1 MQITRYTDYSLR
13 VLIYLAIH
21 PDQLCTIQN
30 IADSYGISKNH
41 LMKIVQELNLKG
53 YVTAVRGKNGGVTLN
68 KMPNEINVGTL
79 VRIMEHDSKLL
90 ECFSENNHCVISPS
104 CRLKGAFVQALESF
118 YGCLDAYHLSDFLN
132 EDINQSLQALLVRS

>member
-13 VLIYLAIH
+13 VLIYLAVH

-53 YVTAVRGKNGGVTLN
+53 YVTAVRGKRGGVSLS
-68 KMPNEINVGTL
+68 KPPSEINVGEL

-90 ECFSENNHCVISPS
+90 ECFSENNQCVITPN
-104 CRLKGAFVQALESF
+104 CRLKGAFMHALESF
-118 YGCLDAYHLSDFLN
+118 YQCLDNYKLSDFLN
-132 EDINQSLQALLVRS
+132 PEASRALQNLLART

>member
-13 VLIYLAIH
+13 VLIYLAVH

-30 IADSYGISKNH
+30 IADSYNISKNH

-68 KMPNEINVGTL
+68 KPPSQINVGTL
-79 VRIMEHDSKLL
+79 VRMMEHDSKLL
-90 ECFSENNHCVISPS
+90 ECFSENNHCVITPS
-104 CRLKGAFVQALESF
+104 CRLKGAFMQALESF
-118 YGCLDAYHLSDFLN
+118 YRCLDAYNLSDFLN
-132 EDINQSLQALLVRS
+132 VEVNQSLQALLLKE

>member
-13 VLIYLAIH
+13 VLIYLAVH

-30 IADSYGISKNH
+30 IADAYKISKNH

-53 YVTAVRGKNGGVTLN
+53 YVTAVRGKHGGVILN
-68 KMPNEINVGTL
+68 KKPNEINVGAL

-90 ECFSENNHCVISPS
+90 ECFSENNHCVITPS

-118 YGCLDAYHLSDFLN
+118 YSCLDAYHLSDFLN
-132 EDINQSLQALLVRS
+132 KDVNQSLQTLLVRS